1 MSELEK
7 DLAAL
12 ANGEKLERFRLF
24 LQQENEKY
32 NLTALTQA
40 REVRSKH
47 FYDSLFAV
55 PLLPHGAKV
64 CDVGSGAGLPLI
76 PLALARPDCAFT
88 GVDATEKKV
97 AFINA
102 ACALLEL
109 DNCRAVH
116 MRAEDMCRQNR
127 GAFDAVTARGVAE
140 LATLAEYCLPLLRE
154 GGELIAYKGPL
165 AEQELEE
172 AQKALQVLGGRAKNV
187 LSYSLPTGEERRL
200 IVIEKVRPTP
210 EKYPRGGNK
219 PRLKPLK

>member
-47 FYDSLFAV
+47 FYDSLFAA
-55 PLLPHGAKV
+55 PLLPRGAKV

-187 LSYSLPTGEERRL
+187 LSYSLPTGEERALVR
-200 IVIEKVRPTP
+200 IRKVSPTP
-210 EKYPRGGNK
+210 AKYPRPGNK
-219 PRLKPLK
+219 PRIKPIS